1 MVILMEQGLFARS
14 RLILTGL
21 AALLVS
27 AAVSSVAGIYLG
39 SVRENL
45 LLIPGLMV
53 LLPSIIH
60 IRGSIA
66 GVLASR
72 LSSAMHL
79 GEFSV
84 DFGEGSVLGD
94 NIRVSFVVTIL
105 IAFVLGIFAY
115 VASWIF
121 GYPVIGVT
129 DLVLISV
136 VTGILAGT
144 VVTGIT
150 LLIALA
156 SYRYGLDLDMIAAPT
171 VTTFG
176 DIITLPI
183 LMISAA
189 FVVMLLDPLARL
201 ILGGVAVGLTV
212 AAIIYT
218 LHRPEG
224 IGPIVRENIGLLIP
238 LSVIGTM
245 AGLTYSSSLD
255 ILVTTAAFL
264 ILIPP
269 FTGILGSIGGILG
282 SRLSTGMHT
291 GEINPTFIPEGN
303 VAHHFIISYLYTL
316 ILLPLLALI
325 AHGAAVLMGSN
336 SPGPGMLVIIS
347 LAAGL
352 IVMTLVIGVAYIT
365 ASLSFRYG
373 LDPDNFG
380 IPVIT
385 SLIDLIGAAALV
397 AMIDLLL

>member
-115 VASWIF
+115 VASRIF

-189 FVVMLLDPLARL
+189 FVMLLDPLARL

-238 LSVIGTM
+238 LSVIGTL

-336 SPGPGMLVIIS
+336 SPGPVMLVIIS

>member
-115 VASWIF
+115 AASRIF

-189 FVVMLLDPLARL
+189 FVMLLDPLARL

>member
-1 MVILMEQGLFARS
+1 MEQGISSRS

-21 AALLVS
+21 GALLVS
-27 AAVSSVAGIYLG
+27 AVISSIAGIYLG
-39 SVRENL
+39 SVREVL
-45 LLIPGLMV
+45 ALIPGLMV

-66 GVLASR
+66 GVFASR

-79 GEFSV
+79 GEFSI
-84 DFGEGSVLGD
+84 DFEKGSVLGD
-94 NIRVSFVVTIL
+94 NIRASFVITIL
-105 IAFVLGIFAY
+105 IALVIGIFSY
-115 VASWIF
+115 VASRIF
-121 GYPVIGVT
+121 DSPVISVT

-136 VTGILAGT
+136 VTGIVAGA
-144 VVTGIT
+144 VVTAIT

-156 SYRYGLDLDMIAAPT
+156 SYRYGLDLDMIGAPT
-171 VTTFG
+171 VTTSG

-183 LMISAA
+183 LVLSAT
-189 FVVMLLDPLARL
+189 FVMLLSPAMRL
-201 ILGGVAVGLTV
+201 VLGGITV
-212 AAIIYT
+212 AIAVAAVIYT

-224 IGPIVRENIGLLIP
+224 IGPIVRENLFLLIP
-238 LSVIGTM
+238 LSVLGTL
-245 AGLTYSSSLD
+245 AGLTYSFSLD
-255 ILVTTAAFL
+255 ALVAIAVFL

-269 FTGILGSIGGILG
+269 FTGCLGSIGGILG

-291 GEINPTFIPEGN
+291 GELNPSFLPERG
-303 VAHHFIISYLYTL
+303 VVHHFIISYLYTL

-325 AHGAAVLMGSN
+325 AHGAAVLMGLN
-336 SPGPGMLVIIS
+336 SPGLGMLVIIS

-352 IVMTLVIGVAYIT
+352 VVMTLVNGVAYVT

-397 AMIDLLL
+397 TAIGLLL

>member
-1 MVILMEQGLFARS
+1 MEQGISSQS
-14 RLILTGL
+14 RLILAGL
-21 AALLVS
+21 GALLVS
-27 AAVSSVAGIYLG
+27 AVVSSIAGIYLG
-39 SVRENL
+39 SVREVL
-45 LLIPGLMV
+45 ALIPGLMV

-66 GVLASR
+66 GVFASR

-79 GEFSV
+79 GEFSI
-84 DFGEGSVLGD
+84 DFEEGSVLGD
-94 NIRVSFVVTIL
+94 NIRASFVITIL
-105 IAFVLGIFAY
+105 IALVIGIFSY
-115 VASWIF
+115 MASRIF
-121 GYPVIGVT
+121 GYPVISIL

-136 VTGILAGT
+136 VTGIIAGA

-156 SYRYGLDLDMIAAPT
+156 SYRYGLDLDMIGAPT
-171 VTTFG
+171 VTTSG

-183 LMISAA
+183 LVLSAT
-189 FVVMLLDPLARL
+189 FVMLLSPVMRMV
-201 ILGGVAVGLTV
+201 LGGIVIAATV
-212 AAIIYT
+212 AAIVYT
-218 LHRPEG
+218 RHRPEG
-224 IGPIVRENIGLLIP
+224 IGPIVRENLFLLIP
-238 LSVIGTM
+238 LSVLGTL
-245 AGLTYSSSLD
+245 AGLTYSLNLD
-255 ILVTTAAFL
+255 ALVAIAVFL

-269 FTGILGSIGGILG
+269 FTGCLGSIGGILG

-291 GEINPTFIPEGN
+291 GELNPSFLPERD
-303 VAHHFIISYLYTL
+303 VVHHFIISYLYTL

-325 AHGAAVLMGSN
+325 AHGAAVLMGLN
-336 SPGPGMLVIIS
+336 SPGLGMLVIIS

-352 IVMTLVIGVAYIT
+352 VVMTLVNGVAYIT

-397 AMIDLLL
+397 TAIGLLL

>member
-21 AALLVS
+21 CALLVS

-115 VASWIF
+115 AASRIF

-189 FVVMLLDPLARL
+189 FVRLLDPLARL

>member
-115 VASWIF
+115 VASRIF

-189 FVVMLLDPLARL
+189 FVMLLDPLARL

-238 LSVIGTM
+238 LSVIGTL

>member
-1 MVILMEQGLFARS
+1 MVILMEQGLFAGS

-21 AALLVS
+21 CALLVS

-115 VASWIF
+115 AASRIF

-189 FVVMLLDPLARL
+189 FVMLLDPLARL

>member
-1 MVILMEQGLFARS
+1 MVILMEQGLFAGS

-21 AALLVS
+21 CALLVS

-115 VASWIF
+115 VASRIF

-189 FVVMLLDPLARL
+189 FVMLLDPLARL

-238 LSVIGTM
+238 LSVIGTL

-336 SPGPGMLVIIS
+336 SPGPVMLVIIS

>member
-115 VASWIF
+115 AASRIF

-189 FVVMLLDPLARL
+189 FVMLLDPLARL
-201 ILGGVAVGLTV
+201 ILSGVAVGLTV

>member
-189 FVVMLLDPLARL
+189 FVMLLDPLARL

-238 LSVIGTM
+238 LSVIGTL

-336 SPGPGMLVIIS
+336 SPGPVMLVIIS

>member
-1 MVILMEQGLFARS
+1 MVILMEQGLFAGS

-21 AALLVS
+21 CALLVS

-115 VASWIF
+115 AASRIF

-189 FVVMLLDPLARL
+189 FVMLLDPLARL
-201 ILGGVAVGLTV
+201 ILSGVAVGLTV

-336 SPGPGMLVIIS
+336 SPGPVMLVIIS

>member
-1 MVILMEQGLFARS
+1 MVILMEQGLFAGS

-21 AALLVS
+21 CALLVS

-115 VASWIF
+115 AASRIF

-189 FVVMLLDPLARL
+189 FVMLLDPLARL

-245 AGLTYSSSLD
+245 AGLTYSFSLD

>member
-1 MVILMEQGLFARS
+1 MEQGLSSRS

-21 AALLVS
+21 GALLAS
-27 AAVSSVAGIYLG
+27 AVISSVAGIYLG
-39 SVRENL
+39 SVREVL
-45 LLIPGLMV
+45 ALIPGLLV

-66 GVLASR
+66 GVFASR

-79 GEFSV
+79 GEFSI
-84 DFGEGSVLGD
+84 DFEEGSVLGD
-94 NIRVSFVVTIL
+94 NIRASFVITIL
-105 IAFVLGIFAY
+105 IALVIGIFSYA
-115 VASWIF
+115 ASRIF
-121 GYPVIGVT
+121 GSPVIGIT

-136 VTGILAGT
+136 VTGIIAGA
-144 VVTGIT
+144 VVTAIT

-156 SYRYGLDLDMIAAPT
+156 SYRYGLDLDMIGAPT
-171 VTTFG
+171 VTTSG

-183 LMISAA
+183 LVLSAT
-189 FVVMLLDPLARL
+189 FVMLLSPAMRL
-201 ILGGVAVGLTV
+201 ILGAITVAVAV
-212 AAIIYT
+212 AAVIYT
-218 LHRPEG
+218 RDRPEG
-224 IGPIVRENIGLLIP
+224 IGPIVRENLFLLIP
-238 LSVIGTM
+238 LSVLGTL
-245 AGLTYSSSLD
+245 AGLTYSLNLD
-255 ILVTTAAFL
+255 ALVTIAVFL

-269 FTGILGSIGGILG
+269 FTGCLGSIGGILG

-291 GEINPTFIPEGN
+291 GELNPSFLPGRG
-303 VAHHFIISYLYTL
+303 VVHHFIISYLYTL

-325 AHGAAVLMGSN
+325 AHGAAVLMGLN
-336 SPGPGMLVIIS
+336 SPGLGMLAIIS

-352 IVMTLVIGVAYIT
+352 VVMTLVNGVAYVT

-397 AMIDLLL
+397 TAIGLLL

>member
-21 AALLVS
+21 CALLVS

-189 FVVMLLDPLARL
+189 FVMLLDPLARL

-224 IGPIVRENIGLLIP
+224 VGPIVRENIGLLIP

>member
-1 MVILMEQGLFARS
+1 MVILMEQGLFAGS

-21 AALLVS
+21 CALLVS

-115 VASWIF
+115 AASRIF

-189 FVVMLLDPLARL
+189 FVMLLDPLARL

-373 LDPDNFG
+373 LDPDNFR

>member
-115 VASWIF
+115 VASRIF

-189 FVVMLLDPLARL
+189 FVMLLDPLARL
-201 ILGGVAVGLTV
+201 ILSGVAVGLTV

-238 LSVIGTM
+238 LSVIGTL

-336 SPGPGMLVIIS
+336 SPGPVMLVIIS